1 MPQHNLYQT
10 YKCYK
15 NNLGQNFRRIWPDL
29 TSKNNQ
35 MKKNKINVD
44 LLLKN
49 ERSTIDRLDAIIINT
64 LIERFSVTKRI
75 GLIKAENNIEPH
87 DGEREQEQVKTLEKL
102 IGDSDLD
109 KEFIVNLMNLITTES
124 KKKHEQIKKEIGE

>member
-1 MPQHNLYQT
+1 
-10 YKCYK
+10 
-15 NNLGQNFRRIWPDL
+15 
-29 TSKNNQ
+29 

-49 ERSTIDRLDAIIINT
+49 ERSTIDRLDAKIINA

-75 GLIKAENNIEPH
+75 GLIKAKHNIEPH
-87 DGEREQEQVKTLEKL
+87 DGKREKTQLNTLEKL
-102 IGDSDLD
+102 IENSDLD
-109 KEFIVNLMNLITTES
+109 KTFIVNLMKLITTES

>member
-1 MPQHNLYQT
+1 
-10 YKCYK
+10 
-15 NNLGQNFRRIWPDL
+15 
-29 TSKNNQ
+29 

-49 ERSTIDRLDAIIINT
+49 ERSTIDRLDAIIVNA

-75 GLIKAENNIEPH
+75 GLLKAENNV
-87 DGEREQEQVKTLEKL
+87 DTYDRKREKMQVKTLEKL
-102 IGDSDLD
+102 IEDSDVD
-109 KEFIVNLMNLITTES
+109 REFIVKLMKLITTES

>member
-1 MPQHNLYQT
+1 
-10 YKCYK
+10 
-15 NNLGQNFRRIWPDL
+15 
-29 TSKNNQ
+29 

-49 ERSTIDRLDAIIINT
+49 ERSTIDRLDAIIINA

-75 GLIKAENNIEPH
+75 GLLKAENNIEPH
-87 DGEREQEQVKTLEKL
+87 DREREKEQVKALEKL
-102 IGDSDLD
+102 TVDSDIS
-109 KEFIVNLMNLITTES
+109 KGFIVNLMRLITTES

>member
-1 MPQHNLYQT
+1 
-10 YKCYK
+10 
-15 NNLGQNFRRIWPDL
+15 
-29 TSKNNQ
+29 

-49 ERSTIDRLDAIIINT
+49 ERSTIDRLDAIIINA

-75 GLIKAENNIEPH
+75 GLIKAEHNIEPH
-87 DGEREQEQVKTLEKL
+87 DGIREKTQLAKLEKL
-102 IGDSDLD
+102 IENSDLD
-109 KEFIVNLMNLITTES
+109 KTFIINLMKLITTES

>member
-1 MPQHNLYQT
+1 
-10 YKCYK
+10 
-15 NNLGQNFRRIWPDL
+15 
-29 TSKNNQ
+29 

-49 ERSTIDRLDAIIINT
+49 ERSTIDRLDAIIINA

-75 GLIKAENNIEPH
+75 GLIKAEHNIEPH
-87 DGEREQEQVKTLEKL
+87 DGKREKTQLAKLENL
-102 IGDSDLD
+102 IENSDLD
-109 KEFIVNLMNLITTES
+109 KTFIINLMKLITTES